1 MSCVLNDSPIDED
14 VLKDCSEEDWNEV
27 ILLFQGRGD
36 DCGVRRNGTCVES
49 FATPLPVLF
58 DWYGNADVVEQQVNE
73 MREVTFAYT
82 KRGCGRM

>member
-1 MSCVLNDSPIDED
+1 M
-14 VLKDCSEEDWNEV
+14 
-27 ILLFQGRGD
+27 GD

-82 KRGCGRM
+82 KTMAKMGLRTYVI